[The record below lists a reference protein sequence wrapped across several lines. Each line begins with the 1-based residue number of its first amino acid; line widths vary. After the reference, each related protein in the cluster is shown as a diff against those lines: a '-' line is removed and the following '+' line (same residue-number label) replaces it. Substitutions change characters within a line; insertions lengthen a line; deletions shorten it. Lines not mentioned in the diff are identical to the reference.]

1 MFPDVYPGA
10 FDTHGRPE
18 TEAVFES
25 CFFVFA
31 QTPFR
36 DGLRVATLDSS
47 AEKHLGARVGSM
59 TPRDESSAAVRDFD
73 GATVA
78 VKCGDLQ
85 GTRALVFRAIREADR
100 VLVARS
106 EARGHAGGGLAAL
119 ASRCTALVVV
129 ACNGD
134 DDAVAST
141 LAEAAA
147 RAYLGP
153 ILTPAGHLVGP
164 KTLAAR
170 RST

>member
-18 TEAVFES
+18 TEAVFAS

-31 QTPFR
+31 QMPFR
-36 DGLRVATLDSS
+36 DGLRVTTLDAS
-47 AEKHLGARVGSM
+47 AERHLGARIGAM
-59 TPRDESSAAVRDFD
+59 TPRDEAAPAVRDFD

-78 VKCGDLQ
+78 VKCGALQ
-85 GTRALVFRAIREADR
+85 GTRALLFRAIREADR

-106 EARGHAGGGLAAL
+106 EAQGHAGGGLSVL
-119 ASRCTALVVV
+119 ANRCTALVIV